1 MIYVIK
7 SAMIESGGYKPCLK
21 IGFSEDTNYKNRWNS
36 YSSHNLSVE
45 EKYKIPGGTEED
57 EKRLHVFFSSLRVC
71 RMEWYSDS
79 QVIYDFFD
87 THPDIESIREELD
100 KGGIKL
106 KDKARRTS
114 EKKKLFWPLVKILL
128 EVTKEDK
135 DPEEILGLMYLFC
148 SESVESGLEYIKAH
162 YPDSYEEVVKR
173 KNEVDSKITSKM
185 KNYIEYLRDTSNS
198 LQSRVKY
205 LCETPDFT
213 DDEKK
218 LIASQT
224 SIVFDQYYNLVGP
237 ERCKALGYNTSRLNT
252 EISNLSIPKDKIK
265 DTFLNTFVVGE
276 KYTKVDLKG
285 KVKELYEKLG
295 YQKNPKATDL
305 KEYFDIRS
313 IKLKSPSGKWENG
326 FEILGL
332 KPYK

>member
-7 SAMIESGGYKPCLK
+7 SAMIEAGGYKPCLK
-21 IGFSEDTNYKNRWNS
+21 IGFSEDKNYKNRWNM

-57 EKRLHVFFSSLRVC
+57 EKRIHVFFSSLRIC
-71 RMEWYSDS
+71 RMEWYSNS

-100 KGGIKL
+100 RSEIESKG
-106 KDKARRTS
+106 KDRRIS

-135 DPEEILGLMYLFC
+135 DPEEILESMYLFC
-148 SESVESGLEYIKAH
+148 SESVGSELNYLKIN

-185 KNYIEYLRDTSNS
+185 KNYIEYFQDTKVLFSDRLR
-198 LQSRVKY
+198 Y

-218 LIASQT
+218 LIASQV
-224 SIVFDQYYNLVGP
+224 SINFDKYYNILGP
-237 ERCKALGYNTSRLNT
+237 VRCKALGYRTDRMNK
-252 EISNLSIPKDKIK
+252 EIQDRSISKDDIRDKFQSVF
-265 DTFLNTFVVGE
+265 TVSS
-276 KYTKVDLKG
+276 KYTKAEAKNMIRDIYSDLG
-285 KVKELYEKLG
+285 I
-295 YQKNPKATDL
+295 NRSPKASDL
-305 KEYFDIRS
+305 QEYFDIRS

-326 FEILGL
+326 FEILKL
-332 KPYK
+332 R